1 MIRRLMEW
9 CFDNRALTVIGA
21 LMLLAG
27 GILAVLNTP
36 LEAIPD
42 ISPTQVII
50 KTSYPG
56 QAPQVV
62 QDQVTYPLETTLQSV
77 PGARAVRGYSMF
89 GDSFVYV
96 IFKDGTNIYQARNL
110 VLQYLSQ
117 VQSRLPPGVTPALG
131 PDSSGVDWV
140 YMYALTDTGGTQ
152 DLSQLTTLQN
162 WFLKY
167 QLQGIP
173 GVAEVATVG
182 GLVKEYQVV
191 VNPQALLAYN
201 LTLPQVEDAIRAAN
215 GETSG
220 SVVDMGEASYMV
232 RTTGYIRSLQDL
244 ENVPLAA
251 RDGVPLTLKDVA
263 RVQFGPELPN
273 SAADLNGEGAVVGG
287 IVMMNQ
293 GSNAAAIIRR
303 VEDKIRA
310 IQPSLPLGV
319 KIVTTYSQA
328 PLIQRAIH
336 TLTEKLLEESLIV
349 ALVSFLFL
357 LRARS
362 ALVAIVSLPLGI
374 LAAFLVM
381 WAQGIP
387 ANIMSLGG
395 IAIAIGAMTDAA
407 IVMIENMHKHMELEP
422 GADPWMKARVAASEV
437 GPSLFFSLLIIAVSF
452 LPVFALGGEEGKLFS
467 PLAFTKT
474 YAMAA
479 AAILSITLVPL
490 LMAWF
495 IRGHIRPEG
504 ENPLNR
510 LLTWLYRPLIHGVL
524 RAPWLVIALGSAAVA
539 SLYFPWKHLGSE
551 FMPPLNEGTLLYMPV
566 SQDPSISIGQSAA
579 ILQQTD
585 RIIKTFPEVQSVFGK
600 AGRAQTA
607 TDPTPISMFM
617 SVVNLKDRSTWPA
630 GMTTAKLIEKM
641 NQALQIPGVSNT
653 WTQPIKG
660 QVDMLTTGLQTPL
673 GIKVTGG
680 DLDTLNRLGQEIQ
693 AALQK
698 VPGTQNAYAARATGG
713 RYIVVDT
720 NRLAAARYG
729 LSVADVNRLVETA
742 IGGQML
748 TTAVNGL
755 ERFPISLRYPRE
767 LRQSLSTLMESRV
780 TTPQGTQIPLAQV
793 GTLRIEGGPPMLTS
807 DNSQL
812 NSWVY
817 IDLAPG
823 TSIGGYVAKA
833 KSALAQGVRLPP
845 GFTLD
850 WVGQY
855 QSLEQAVQR
864 LKILVPAVIGLIA
877 LLLYFNFKN
886 LTEVAIILLT
896 LPLSLVGGFWYVD
909 WLGYKLSVA
918 VGVGFIAT
926 AGVAAEFG
934 VVMLL
939 YLDAA
944 LARRKL
950 DGTLETWDD
959 LKQTVVEGTL
969 LRLRPMAM
977 TLTMVVGGLLP
988 IMFSEG
994 AGADVM
1000 QRIAAPMVGGMLTA
1014 ALLALLV
1021 IPAVY
1026 ALWQKR
1032 RLGLGAGPAPRDVL
1046 SNSNGS

>member
-1 MIRRLMEW
+1 MEW
-9 CFDNRALTVIGA
+9 CFENRALTVMGA
-21 LMLLAG
+21 LMLLAAG
-27 GILAVLNTP
+27 MLAVRNTP

-96 IFKDGTNIYQARNL
+96 IFQDGTNIYQARNL

-131 PDSSGVDWV
+131 PDSSGVDWI
-140 YMYALTDTGGTQ
+140 YMYALTDTGGTR

-182 GLVKEYQVV
+182 GMVKEFRVV
-191 VNPQALLAYN
+191 VDPQALLAYG

-220 SVVDMGEASYMV
+220 SVVDLGEASYMV
-232 RTTGYIRSLQDL
+232 RTTGYVHSLDDL
-244 ENVPLAA
+244 ENAPLAA
-251 RDGVPLTLKDVA
+251 RDGVPVTLKDVA
-263 RVQFGPELPN
+263 RVEFAPELPN
-273 SAADLNGEGAVVGG
+273 SAADLDGQGAVVGG

-293 GSNAAAIIRR
+293 GSNADAIIRR
-303 VEDKIRA
+303 VEDKIRTLQA
-310 IQPSLPLGV
+310 SLPPGV

-349 ALVSFLFL
+349 ALVSLLFL
-357 LRARS
+357 MRARS

-374 LAAFLVM
+374 LAAFVVM

-407 IVMIENMHKHMELEP
+407 IVMIENMHKHMEHEP

-437 GPSLFFSLLIIAVSF
+437 GPALFFSLLIIAVSF
-452 LPVFALGGEEGKLFS
+452 LPVFALGGEQGKLFS

-495 IRGHIRPEG
+495 IRGNIRPEG
-504 ENPLNR
+504 ANPLNR

-524 RAPWLVIALGSAAVA
+524 RAPWLVIGLSLVAVA

-566 SQDPSISIGQSAA
+566 AQDPSISIGQSAA

-585 RIIKTFPEVQSVFGK
+585 RIIKSFPEVRSVFGK

-617 SVVNLKDRSTWPA
+617 SVVNLEDRSKWPA
-630 GMTTAKLIEKM
+630 GMTTAKLIEEM
-641 NQALQIPGVSNT
+641 NQALRIPGVSNT

-680 DLDTLNRLGQEIQ
+680 DLATLNRLGQKIQ
-693 AALQK
+693 AVLQK

-720 NRLAAARYG
+720 DRRAAARYG

-742 IGGQML
+742 IGGRML
-748 TTAVNGL
+748 STAVNGL
-755 ERFPISLRYPRE
+755 ERFPISLRYPRD
-767 LRQSLSTLMESRV
+767 LRQSLSALMASRV
-780 TTPQGTQIPLAQV
+780 ATPQGAQIPLAQV
-793 GTLRIEGGPPMLTS
+793 ATLRIEGGPPMLTS

-817 IDLAPG
+817 IDLTPG
-823 TSIGGYVAKA
+823 TSISGYVAKA
-833 KSALAQGVRLPP
+833 KAALAQGVRMPP

-855 QSLEQAVQR
+855 QALQKAVQR
-864 LKILVPAVIGLIA
+864 LKLLVPSVIGLIA

-926 AGVAAEFG
+926 AGVASEFG

-944 LARRKL
+944 LARRRIH
-950 DGTLETWDD
+950 DTLNTWDD
-959 LKQTVVEGTL
+959 LKQAVVEGTL

-977 TLTMVVGGLLP
+977 TLAMVVGGLLP
-988 IMFSEG
+988 IMFSQG

-1000 QRIAAPMVGGMLTA
+1000 KRIAAPMVGGMLTA
-1014 ALLALLV
+1014 ALLALLL

-1032 RLGLGAGPAPRDVL
+1032 RLPLGDRRASPDSSSKPNW
-1046 SNSNGS
+1046 S